1 MRIYIDIYVYIYAYI
16 YIYIYYLYIYMYI
29 YIYIFYIY
37 IYKYIYIYILIK
49 TEQFCISL
57 EIGSV
62 ILNLL
67 LLTNVHIYSVAY
79 NRYMQFTIK

>member
-1 MRIYIDIYVYIYAYI
+1 MHAHIYRYICIYMHIYIYILFIYIYVYIYIFFI
-16 YIYIYYLYIYMYI
+16 YV
-29 YIYIFYIY
+29 
-37 IYKYIYIYILIK
+37 YKYIYILIK

>member
-1 MRIYIDIYVYIYAYI
+1 MRIYIDIYVYICI

-29 YIYIFYIY
+29 YIYIFFIY
-37 IYKYIYIYILIK
+37 IYKYIYILIK

-79 NRYMQFTIK
+79 NRHMQFTIK